1 MSFDDTQVRYFL
13 DCIKGNVFT
22 LSLYYVVS
30 ILIILSEVIWM
41 SFVVCFFRVCQQSI
55 KMKLITDYLVEY
67 YFSTCKSVP
76 KLFSRVKKK

>member
-1 MSFDDTQVRYFL
+1 
-13 DCIKGNVFT
+13 
-22 LSLYYVVS
+22 
-30 ILIILSEVIWM
+30 M